1 MINPVNVE
9 VITDKLLAFL
19 ESTTDEYVP
28 LSFSGPSCPKKK
40 RSASLPAAAL
50 KTPSIYNFFLA
61 FVSVQIQFRFITS
74 FPV

>member
-28 LSFSGPSCPKKK
+28 LSFSRPFCPEKKTKRLSSRSGPEDTLDLQLLP
-40 RSASLPAAAL
+40 SLC
-50 KTPSIYNFFLA
+50 
-61 FVSVQIQFRFITS
+61 
-74 FPV
+74 